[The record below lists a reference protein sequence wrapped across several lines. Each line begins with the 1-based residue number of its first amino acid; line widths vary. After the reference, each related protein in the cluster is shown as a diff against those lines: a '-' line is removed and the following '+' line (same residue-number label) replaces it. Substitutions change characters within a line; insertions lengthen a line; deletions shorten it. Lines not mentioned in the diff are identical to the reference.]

1 MIHSWALTDVE
12 RLLVKAIIAGR
23 YIAKDRK
30 AASAEITATLEEA
43 FATHRHS
50 GTEA

>member
-1 MIHSWALTDVE
+1 MIHAWALTYVE
-12 RLLVKAIIAGR
+12 RLLVKAIVAGR

-30 AASAEITATLEEA
+30 DATASVTATLEEA

-50 GTEA
+50 GTKA